1 MKQIANLVARR
12 GFILESEI
20 SCIKSRANRGNF
32 EDYEK
37 LFAESYG
44 VQISPEQTAKGLSF
58 LLNLWKTPR
67 GKERKNNPFGYR
79 EQAILD
85 DFKEFQFVDIYNA
98 SRGYC
103 PFYLPVYRVI
113 ANDGS
118 AFEYYYNFEGLTI
131 TA

>member
-1 MKQIANLVARR
+1 MKNISKLVANR
-12 GFILESEI
+12 GYILESEI

-37 LFAESYG
+37 LFADCYG
-44 VQISPEQTAKGLSF
+44 VLISMEQTQKGLSF
-58 LLNLWKTPR
+58 LLDLWKTPR

-79 EQAILD
+79 EQSILD
-85 DFKEFQFVDIYNA
+85 NFERFEFVGLYNA
-98 SRGYC
+98 SRGWY

-113 ANDGS
+113 AKDGS
-118 AFEYYYNFEGLTI
+118 SFEYYYNFEGLTI